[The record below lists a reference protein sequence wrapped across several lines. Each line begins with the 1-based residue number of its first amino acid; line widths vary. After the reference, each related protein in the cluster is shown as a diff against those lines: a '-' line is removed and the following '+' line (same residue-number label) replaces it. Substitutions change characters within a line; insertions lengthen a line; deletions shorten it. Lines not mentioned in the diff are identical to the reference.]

1 MSLSFYDAC
10 FLGQKDLVEW
20 MISNGNEVYWDWGLY
35 GACYGGREDI
45 VNLIISKVND
55 VSKGNHIKGNDN
67 GNGNGMPIHWSMGLC
82 GACNGGHRKLIN
94 LMISKGA
101 TTNIDTLKVYNI
113 TTRSLGEHGLPL
125 ETLLTLDPELHQ
137 KVLTFR
143 QCIQCDLSSFLLL
156 DLVKVVKEY
165 SLD

>member
-10 FLGQKDLVEW
+10 FLGQKDLVERI
-20 MISNGNEVYWDWGLY
+20 ISRSNDVYWDWGLY

-45 VNLIISKVND
+45 VNLIISKVT
-55 VSKGNHIKGNDN
+55 GN
-67 GNGNGMPIHWSMGLC
+67 GNGNASGNDKVIHWSMGLC

-113 TTRSLGEHGLPL
+113 TTMSLCEHGLPL
-125 ETLLTLDPELHQ
+125 ETLLTLDPEVHQ
-137 KVLTFR
+137 KILTFR
-143 QCIQCDLSSFLLL
+143 HLIEGELLSFLLPE
-156 DLVKVVKEY
+156 LVNMIKDY